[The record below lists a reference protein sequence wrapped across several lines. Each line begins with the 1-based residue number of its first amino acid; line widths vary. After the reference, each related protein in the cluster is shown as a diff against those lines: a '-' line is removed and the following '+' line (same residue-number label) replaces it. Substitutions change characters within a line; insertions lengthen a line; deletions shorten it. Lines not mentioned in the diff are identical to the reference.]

1 MQSEHSAG
9 SEPVLIS
16 VKDAAASLSIGQTKT
31 WALIRDGHLKT
42 TRIGGRTLVRT
53 DSLRALAEQGA

>member
-1 MQSEHSAG
+1 MQIEHSADPG
-9 SEPVLIS
+9 PVLIS

-31 WALIRDGHLKT
+31 WALIKDGHLKT
-42 TRIGGRTLVRT
+42 TRIGGRTLVRA